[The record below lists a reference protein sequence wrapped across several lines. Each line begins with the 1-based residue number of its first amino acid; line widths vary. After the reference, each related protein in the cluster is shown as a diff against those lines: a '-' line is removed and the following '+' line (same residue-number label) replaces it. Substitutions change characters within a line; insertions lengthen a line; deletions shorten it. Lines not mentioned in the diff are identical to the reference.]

1 MFACIASADDFSE
14 TKEIY
19 KHGKLKKMS
28 KFLNLNSDQ
37 KVTIKSIMQSS
48 FSEMEKNKEKLTKIK
63 EALSKLDLNDESYKT
78 EVSTLSNEMN
88 VLIEEQV
95 MLRDLSRK
103 NINDELDDDQLR
115 RLAKA
120 VARVD
125 SKKLKRNKFKHHNDE
140 HKSDR
145 NMRKMNDKRD

>member
-1 MFACIASADDFSE
+1 M
-14 TKEIY
+14 
-19 KHGKLKKMS
+19 G
-28 KFLNLNSDQ
+28 
-37 KVTIKSIMQSS
+37 
-48 FSEMEKNKEKLTKIK
+48 
-63 EALSKLDLNDESYKT
+63 YKT

-88 VLIEEQV
+88 VLIKGQV

-103 NINDELDDDQLR
+103 NINDELDDDQRR

-120 VARVD
+120 AARID
-125 SKKLKRNKFKHHNDE
+125 SKELKRNKFKRHNDE